1 MHAEEL
7 RLKYALVDEVRYD
20 SGEGQLRQ
28 VRALWAAQPHIQGD
42 RVRDLLYIV
51 AVTQDA
57 RGLKNVH
64 L

>member
-20 SGEGQLRQ
+20 SGEGDLRQ
-28 VRALWAAQPHIQGD
+28 VRALWAATPHILGE

-51 AVTQDA
+51 AATQDA
-57 RGLKNVH
+57 RGL
-64 L
+64 